1 VRAVKTN
8 AFVWAILVIVIGLD
22 EKLALPAAI
31 IGLVLALMPLLFA
44 PRLHPVHDQ
53 HGNHDGV
60 TYRTAVRSKR
70 HPIRAPFPSN
80 PTPGGNGSYTSGS
93 WS

>member
-1 VRAVKTN
+1 MRAVKTN

-31 IGLVLALMPLLFA
+31 IGLALAVVPLLFA
-44 PRLHPVHDQ
+44 PRVVPARDENGHHDGRTYRLLHPGQ
-53 HGNHDGV
+53 
-60 TYRTAVRSKR
+60 
-70 HPIRAPFPSN
+70 APFPSN
-80 PTPGGNGSYTSGS
+80 PKPGDNPSYTPGG